1 MQLGHMWGTLIPQ
14 TKSWHFFKME
24 EICFH
29 LKYCCYGFIY
39 YIIIILS
46 HAALGFEER
55 HTWVWNLW
63 HFESQYG
70 FRWGLPVLGIA
81 PPFIFPFYFPTLY
94 ENMDVYWGTTSL
106 HSQETFVCLV
116 PLYHST
122 WNIPTFC
129 SMLTCFESE
138 FSDEKHHSQNS
149 GKQTYLME
157 IQLMVRLEDIGV
169 PG

>member
-1 MQLGHMWGTLIPQ
+1 MWGTLIPQ

-81 PPFIFPFYFPTLY
+81 PPLSFSLSIFPLCTRTWMFTEEQLPFTPKRHSSALSHYTTQHEISQRSVPHWLALKVNLVMKNTTPRIQ
-94 ENMDVYWGTTSL
+94 ENRHISWRYSWWCSLKTS
-106 HSQETFVCLV
+106 
-116 PLYHST
+116 
-122 WNIPTFC
+122 
-129 SMLTCFESE
+129 
-138 FSDEKHHSQNS
+138 
-149 GKQTYLME
+149 
-157 IQLMVRLEDIGV
+157 GV